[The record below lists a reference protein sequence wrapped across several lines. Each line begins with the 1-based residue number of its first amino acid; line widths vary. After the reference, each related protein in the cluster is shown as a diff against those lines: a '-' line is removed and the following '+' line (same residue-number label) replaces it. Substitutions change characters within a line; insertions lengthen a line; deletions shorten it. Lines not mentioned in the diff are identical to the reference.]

1 MSARAEG
8 TVAPAVVDPSTVVI
22 RALATLEEREQAV
35 ALQEATW
42 GAGFKERIPA
52 AMLLIAEKTG
62 GVAGGAF
69 APDGHMLG
77 FVFGVVGGAFD
88 PDGRLLGFVF
98 GMVGVRNGALF
109 HWSDMLALVPEA
121 RGSGL
126 AERLKH
132 WQADQCRALGIR
144 EMVWTFDPLVARNA
158 WFNLRRL
165 KAEIAEYVENVYGV
179 TDSPLMGPIP
189 TDRFVARWRLDGPT
203 VPRTEAPWTLA
214 LPADFEALVRNDPAA
229 AAAARFAFRDAV
241 QAHAAAGR
249 HVVGITRGPEGTAY
263 LLDTR

>member
-1 MSARAEG
+1 MG
-8 TVAPAVVDPSTVVI
+8 TVAPAIVDPSTVTI
-22 RALATLEEREQAV
+22 RALATLEDREQAV

-42 GAGFKERIPA
+42 GVGFREKIPS

-69 APDGHMLG
+69 TPDGRILG
-77 FVFGVVGGAFD
+77 FVFG
-88 PDGRLLGFVF
+88 L
-98 GMVGVRNGALF
+98 VGVRDGALF
-109 HWSDMLALVPEA
+109 HWSDMLAVAPEA
-121 RGSGL
+121 RGMGL

-132 WQADQCRALGIR
+132 WQADRCRAQGIR

-165 KAEIAEYVENVYGV
+165 KAEIAEYVENIYGI

-203 VPRTEAPWTLA
+203 VPRTEAPWSIP
-214 LPADFEALVRNDPAA
+214 LPDDFEALVRTDPAA
-229 AAAARFAFRDAV
+229 AATARFALREAV
-241 QAHAAAGR
+241 QQHAAAGR
-249 HVVGITRGPEGTAY
+249 RVVGITRGPEGTAY

>member
-1 MSARAEG
+1 MGDDPLSAAS
-8 TVAPAVVDPSTVVI
+8 TVPVAPAVDPATVVV
-22 RALATLEEREQAV
+22 RALDTLEDREAGV

-42 GAGFKERIPA
+42 GVGFREKIPS

-69 APDGHMLG
+69 APDGRIRG
-77 FVFGVVGGAFD
+77 FVCG
-88 PDGRLLGFVF
+88 L
-98 GMVGVRNGALF
+98 VGVRDGVLF
-109 HWSDMLALVPEA
+109 HGSDMLAVAPEA
-121 RGSGL
+121 RGMGL

-132 WQADQCRALGIR
+132 WQADRCRAQGIR

-165 KAEIAEYVENVYGV
+165 KAEIAEYVENIYGI

-189 TDRFVARWRLDGPT
+189 TDRFMARWRLDGPT
-203 VPRTEAPWTLA
+203 VPRTDAPWSPP
-214 LPADFEALVRNDPAA
+214 LPEDFEALVRTDPAA
-229 AAAARFAFRDAV
+229 AAAARYAFREAV
-241 QAHAAAGR
+241 QQHAAAGR
-249 HVVGITRGPEGTAY
+249 HVVGIRRGPEGTAY

>member
-42 GAGFKERIPA
+42 GAGFTERVPGAI
-52 AMLLIAEKTG
+52 LLVAQKTG
-62 GVAGGAF
+62 
-69 APDGHMLG
+69 
-77 FVFGVVGGAFD
+77 GVVGGAFD

>member
-1 MSARAEG
+1 MNQVTEG
-8 TVAPAVVDPSTVVI
+8 VASQATVDPSTVEI

-42 GAGFKERIPA
+42 GAGFTERVPGAI
-52 AMLLIAEKTG
+52 LLVAQKTG
-62 GVAGGAF
+62 
-69 APDGHMLG
+69 
-77 FVFGVVGGAFD
+77 GVVGGAFA

-98 GMVGVRNGALF
+98 GMVGVRDGVLF

-132 WQADQCRALGIR
+132 WQADQCRAQGIR
-144 EMVWTFDPLVARNA
+144 EMFWTFDPLVARNA

-165 KAEIAEYVENVYGV
+165 KAGIAEYVVNLYGV

-189 TDRFVARWRLDGPT
+189 TDRFVARWRLDASME
-203 VPRTEAPWTLA
+203 PRTEAPWTLP
-214 LPADFEALVRNDPAA
+214 LPEDFEALVRRDPSA
-229 AAAARFAFRDAV
+229 AAAARFAFREAV
-241 QAHAAAGR
+241 QAHAVAGR
-249 HVVGITRGPEGTAY
+249 HVVGITRGPAGTAY

>member
-1 MSARAEG
+1 VGDDPVSQLMEG
-8 TVAPAVVDPSTVVI
+8 APAQAPVDPSQVTI
-22 RALATLEEREQAV
+22 RALATLEDREQAV

-77 FVFGVVGGAFD
+77 FVFGV
-88 PDGRLLGFVF
+88 
-98 GMVGVRNGALF
+98 VGVRNGALF

>member
-42 GAGFKERIPA
+42 GVGFTERVPGAI
-52 AMLLIAEKTG
+52 LLVAQKTG
-62 GVAGGAF
+62 
-69 APDGHMLG
+69 
-77 FVFGVVGGAFD
+77 GVVGGAFD